1 MTFIKLTERDG
12 SDIAVDP
19 ATIRV
24 VKPMQYLDDG
34 KPSGSPESFPWG
46 AMLIPKRDSH
56 DIIVVQQTFTE
67 VMQLIEG
74 KS

>member
-1 MTFIKLTERDG
+1 MSFIKLTERDG

-19 ATIRV
+19 ATIRMV
-24 VKPMQYLDDG
+24 RPTQYLNDE

-56 DIIVVQQTFTE
+56 DVVVVQQTFDE